1 MILRC
6 VLGLSCLLAAA
17 ACADD
22 DNGGADLDFSAVALN
37 PADPAQAEIGR
48 LRYLGGLHLSSRD
61 SRFGGL
67 SGLRWQDGRLIAI
80 GDNGHFVSLEP
91 EEPDGRLIGVRAVKS
106 GALLGLEG
114 ESLGGKAEADAEA
127 LTLDANGDWLVGFE
141 RLHRVWR
148 YETPGAAARVTG
160 IDPETIFGALADN
173 NGVEAM
179 AGPADRLFLCAER
192 ASEGAPNCFTFED
205 GAATAI
211 NVKAPAPLDRMGG
224 KPTDA
229 DAGADGAVY
238 LLFRSYNPADG
249 SAAAIVSIAP
259 DGAAETIAVLM
270 APLSVDNFEGLAVRE
285 EDDRLFF
292 YLVSDDNFS
301 ARQRTLLLK
310 FELIDE
316 D

>member
-1 MILRC
+1 MILRR
-6 VLGLSCLLAAA
+6 VISLVCLLSAA
-17 ACADD
+17 ACAAEVD
-22 DNGGADLDFSAVALN
+22 GGVDLAFSAVALN

-48 LRYLGGLHLSSRD
+48 LRYLGGLHLSGGD
-61 SRFGGL
+61 ARFSGL
-67 SGLRWQDGRLIAI
+67 SGLRWRDGRLTAI
-80 GDNGHFVSLEP
+80 GDDGHFVSFELDEID
-91 EEPDGRLIGVRAVKS
+91 ERLMGVRAVQS
-106 GALLGLEG
+106 GALPGLEG
-114 ESLGGKAEADAEA
+114 ESLNGKAQADAEA
-127 LTLDANGDWLVGFE
+127 LTLDTNGDWLVGFE

-148 YETPGAAARVTG
+148 YEAPGVAAHATQ
-160 IDPETIFGALADN
+160 IDPEAIFGALAEN

-179 AGPADRLFLCAER
+179 AGPAERLFLCAER
-192 ASEGAPNCFTFED
+192 ASADAPNCVFLRS

-211 NVKAPAPLDRMGG
+211 TTQAPAPLDRMGG

-249 SAAAIVSIAP
+249 PAAAIVSIAP
-259 DGAAETIAVLM
+259 DGGAETIAVLTP
-270 APLSVDNFEGLAVRE
+270 PLSVDNFEGLAVRE
-285 EDDRLFF
+285 EGGRLFL
-292 YLVSDDNFS
+292 YLVSDDNFA